1 MRTVTYDE
9 LKSRFTSAIGV
20 DQLLASEETAFKN
33 SLNDRVKGAWTRA
46 KWPELM
52 TVVELSVAAITTP
65 FSADKAVQVDNRNA
79 DDSLA
84 VLDIFGV
91 YNKNPYTDRTA
102 VQLDYRLVNG
112 YIVLPAESS
121 ATSIF
126 VVGNQV
132 PPSKYGDASVDT
144 SEITTL
150 PRFLE
155 RYLVLACVSDWY
167 KADGMLEKS
176 LAEERVAEETL
187 ALEIDRVERLEGMN
201 KITIHTYPSYTL
213 GVSILQ
219 TT

>member
-52 TVVELSVAAITTP
+52 TVVELSVAATTSP
-65 FSADKAVQVDNRNA
+65 VAADKAVQIDN
-79 DDSLA
+79 SS
-84 VLDIFGV
+84 VLDVFGV
-91 YNKNPYTDRTA
+91 YDKNPYADRTA
-102 VQLDYRLVNG
+102 IQLDYRLVNG

-132 PPSKYGDASVDT
+132 PPSDYGVGT
-144 SEITTL
+144 TTL

-167 KADGMLEKS
+167 RSDGMLEKS
-176 LAEERVAEETL
+176 LAEEAIAEETL

-201 KITIHTYPSYTL
+201 KITIQTYPSYTL
-213 GVSILQ
+213 GISILQ

>member
-1 MRTVTYDE
+1 MRIVTYDQ
-9 LKSRFTSAIGV
+9 LKTRFTSAIGV
-20 DQLLASEETAFKN
+20 DQLLDSEETAFKN

-52 TVVELSVAAITTP
+52 TVVELSVAAITSP

-79 DDSLA
+79 GDSLA

-102 VQLDYRLVNG
+102 IQLDYRLVNG

-132 PPSKYGDASVDT
+132 PPSNYGDGVG
-144 SEITTL
+144 ETTDL

-176 LAEERVAEETL
+176 LAEEQVAEETL

-201 KITIHTYPSYTL
+201 KITIQTYPSYTL
-213 GVSILQ
+213 GISILQ

>member
-1 MRTVTYDE
+1 MRTVSYAD

-20 DQLLASEETAFKN
+20 DTLLASEETAFKN

-52 TVVELSVAAITTP
+52 TVVELSVAATTTP
-65 FSADKAVQVDNRNA
+65 VAADKAVQIDNSA
-79 DDSLA
+79 I
-84 VLDIFGV
+84 LDVYGV
-91 YNKNPYTDRTA
+91 YDKNPYADRTA
-102 VQLDYRLVNG
+102 IQIDYRLVDG
-112 YIVLPAESS
+112 YLILPAESS
-121 ATSIF
+121 ETSVF

-132 PPSKYGDASVDT
+132 PANDYGDGT
-144 SEITTL
+144 TTL

-176 LAEERVAEETL
+176 LAEEAIAEETL

-201 KITIHTYPSYTL
+201 KITIQTYPSYTL

>member
-20 DQLLASEETAFKN
+20 DQLLTSEETAFKN

-52 TVVELSVAAITTP
+52 TVVELSVAATTTP
-65 FSADKAVQVDNRNA
+65 VAADKAVQIDN
-79 DDSLA
+79 SS
-84 VLDIFGV
+84 VLDVFGV
-91 YNKNPYTDRTA
+91 YDKNPYADRTA

-121 ATSIF
+121 ETSIF

-132 PPSKYGDASVDT
+132 PPSDYGDGT
-144 SEITTL
+144 TTL

-176 LAEERVAEETL
+176 LAEEQIAEETL

-201 KITIHTYPSYTL
+201 KITIQTYPSYTL

>member
-1 MRTVTYDE
+1 MRIVTYDQ
-9 LKSRFTSAIGV
+9 LKTRFTSAIGV
-20 DQLLASEETAFKN
+20 DQLLDSEETAFKN

-79 DDSLA
+79 GDSLA

-102 VQLDYRLVNG
+102 IQLDYRLVNG

-132 PPSKYGDASVDT
+132 PPSNYGDGVG
-144 SEITTL
+144 ETTDL

-176 LAEERVAEETL
+176 LAEEQVAEETL

-201 KITIHTYPSYTL
+201 KITIQTYPSYTL
-213 GVSILQ
+213 GISILQ

>member
-1 MRTVTYDE
+1 MRIVTYAN

-20 DQLLASEETAFKN
+20 DSLLAVEETAFKN
-33 SLNDRVKGAWTRA
+33 SLNDRVKGAWTRS

-52 TVVELSVAAITTP
+52 SITELSVAATTTP
-65 FSADKAVQVDNRNA
+65 VAADKAVQI
-79 DDSLA
+79 DDSLTI
-84 VLDIFGV
+84 LDVYGV
-91 YNKNPYTDRTA
+91 YDKNPYADRTA

-112 YIVLPAESS
+112 FIVLPAESS

-132 PPSKYGDASVDT
+132 PANNYGDDVGETA
-144 SEITTL
+144 TL
-150 PRFLE
+150 PQFLE

-176 LAEERVAEETL
+176 LAQEQIAEETL

-201 KITIHTYPSYTL
+201 KITIQTYPSYTL
-213 GVSILQ
+213 GISVLQ

>member
-1 MRTVTYDE
+1 MRTVSYAD

-20 DQLLASEETAFKN
+20 DTLLASEETAFKN

-52 TVVELSVAAITTP
+52 TVVELSVAATTTP
-65 FSADKAVQVDNRNA
+65 VAADKAVQIDNSA
-79 DDSLA
+79 I
-84 VLDIFGV
+84 LDVYGV
-91 YNKNPYTDRTA
+91 YDKNPYADRTA
-102 VQLDYRLVNG
+102 IQIDYRLVDG
-112 YIVLPAESS
+112 YLILPAESS
-121 ATSIF
+121 ETSVF

-132 PPSKYGDASVDT
+132 PANDYGDGT
-144 SEITTL
+144 TTL

-176 LAEERVAEETL
+176 LAEEQIAEETL

-201 KITIHTYPSYTL
+201 KITIQTYPSYTL

>member
-1 MRTVTYDE
+1 MRIVTYDQ
-9 LKSRFTSAIGV
+9 LKTRFTSAIGV

-52 TVVELSVAAITTP
+52 SVVELSVAATTTP
-65 FSADKAVQVDNRNA
+65 VAADKAVQIDNSA
-79 DDSLA
+79 I
-84 VLDIFGV
+84 LDVYGV
-91 YNKNPYTDRTA
+91 YDKNPYADRTA
-102 VQLDYRLVNG
+102 IQIDYRLVNG

-132 PPSKYGDASVDT
+132 PPSNYGDGVG
-144 SEITTL
+144 ETTDL

-176 LAEERVAEETL
+176 LAEEQVAEETL

-201 KITIHTYPSYTL
+201 KITIQTYPSYTL

>member
-1 MRTVTYDE
+1 MRTVTYNE

-20 DQLLASEETAFKN
+20 EQLLASEETAFKN

-52 TVVELSVAAITTP
+52 TIVELSVAATTTP
-65 FSADKAVQVDNRNA
+65 VAADKAVQIDN
-79 DDSLA
+79 SS
-84 VLDIFGV
+84 VLDVFGV
-91 YNKNPYTDRTA
+91 YDKNPYTDRTA

-121 ATSIF
+121 ETSIF

-132 PPSKYGDASVDT
+132 PPSDYGDGT
-144 SEITTL
+144 TTL

>member
-20 DQLLASEETAFKN
+20 DQLLTSEETAFKN

-52 TVVELSVAAITTP
+52 TVVEFSVAATTTP
-65 FSADKAVQVDNRNA
+65 VAADKAVQIDN
-79 DDSLA
+79 SS
-84 VLDIFGV
+84 VLDVFGV
-91 YNKNPYTDRTA
+91 YDKNPYTDRTA

-132 PPSKYGDASVDT
+132 PPSDYGDGT
-144 SEITTL
+144 TTL

>member
-1 MRTVTYDE
+1 MRTVSYAE
-9 LKSRFTSAIGV
+9 LKNRYTSAIGV
-20 DQLLASEETAFKN
+20 DSLLTVEETAFKN

-52 TVVELSVAAITTP
+52 SVVELSVAATTSP
-65 FSADKAVQVDNRNA
+65 VPADKAVQIDNSA
-79 DDSLA
+79 I
-84 VLDIFGV
+84 LDVYGV
-91 YNKNPYTDRTA
+91 YDKNPYADRTA
-102 VQLDYRLVNG
+102 IQIDYRLVDG
-112 YIVLPAESS
+112 YLVLPAESS
-121 ATSIF
+121 ATSVF

-132 PPSKYGDASVDT
+132 PPSDYGDGT
-144 SEITTL
+144 TTL

-155 RYLVLACVSDWY
+155 RYLLLATVADYY

-176 LAEERVAEETL
+176 LAEEQIAEETL

-201 KITIHTYPSYTL
+201 KITIQTYPSYTL